1 MTMDT
6 PGSIR
11 LQIADVLDAWAAEPG
26 WNDQLWNQFNSLM
39 KLTLVDG
46 LLAHADEEVIHYSG
60 VFNARNMLLVR
71 VKPDKDEIAEYR
83 EEFRLIAAA
92 LRNGMGWE
100 EYKRQN
106 GILEGREVNEAI
118 AGWFKRLFSR

>member
-1 MTMDT
+1 MDT

-106 GILEGREVNEAI
+106 GILEGDEVNEAI
-118 AGWFKRLFSR
+118 AGWFKRLFSP

>member
-1 MTMDT
+1 MDT

-60 VFNARNMLLVR
+60 VFNARNILLVR

-106 GILEGREVNEAI
+106 GILEGHEVNEAI